1 MLKPIIALYDK
12 AIAIVSGKFSEG
24 ITLLLTRFAL
34 AGIFWRS
41 ARTKV
46 EEGTWL
52 TMSDTTV
59 FLFQEEYGMPFP
71 EITGLIATYAEHFL
85 PLLVIIGLFT
95 RIGAAGLLVMTM
107 VIQLFVYPDAWWG
120 VHIIWVALALILI
133 TRGAGPFSIDTLL
146 TRMRK

>member
-1 MLKPIIALYDK
+1 MLKPIIDLYDK
-12 AIAIVSGKFSEG
+12 AIAIVSGKFFEG

-85 PLLVIIGLFT
+85 PLLVIFGLFT

>member
-85 PLLVIIGLFT
+85 PLLVIFGLFT